1 MQPFPCRDLQN
12 VHLGISCRRPSQK
25 SAGTGE
31 LVDLGA
37 PSLGHNCEILTYE
50 AVKGRLNGKKA
61 YIRWMTFVANKGH
74 KGGTAEGISAVDKLV
89 LATVNAP
96 FKRDIS
102 AATLQECIAQAEIS
116 KWPVHVATFF
126 TDVSPRLVLSF
137 AAGHGISKSKLAEAY
152 VVMKTTTGERNP
164 DLESELVPLATFT
177 R

>member
-1 MQPFPCRDLQN
+1 M
-12 VHLGISCRRPSQK
+12 GRRP
-25 SAGTGE
+25 
-31 LVDLGA
+31 
-37 PSLGHNCEILTYE
+37 ILD
-50 AVKGRLNGKKA
+50 K
-61 YIRWMTFVANKGH
+61 MTFVANKVN

-102 AATLQECIAQAEIS
+102 AAALQECIAQAEIS

-152 VVMKTTTGERNP
+152 VVVKTKTGERNP